1 MNNDQSITLVIR
13 EHDFQ
18 QAKNALKKYSERT
31 RTSVNLPQVPTA
43 GKYISFFD
51 HKVTGDEL
59 NDVVSKIQ
67 DGFIAFNR
75 FNQDIVTELGN
86 VYKAFEGLDKDYI
99 AGIVTSIKAT
109 EKVNGKILK
118 EQKRIDNLVVQQNE
132 LIKQHDKTIDV
143 LVKFN
148 EDIKKLKHFTDID
161 TAWEL
166 LEAQIDLSKELS
178 DYRDSLSELHHL
190 KDVDILWDNTQSA
203 IRDIQNINAA
213 LEQQDKVIAQ
223 FHETL
228 KRMQEAQK
236 QFINTV
242 NQMTDSFREDFNNQ
256 MQRLEEEQ
264 TARLNA
270 IDSKYAATMDNL
282 STAQKETFASM
293 KNTLTSSLE
302 AAVKEQTLSIQNI
315 KNEQEEQFNQ
325 LAENQSTTL
334 GQIADDQK
342 GKLAEI
348 SNSLEEET
356 VALNEQVNTLTQRVK
371 NLSFVAGG
379 AAVLAIIQ
387 LLFNVFGRM

>member
-190 KDVDILWDNTQSA
+190 KDVDTLWDNTQSA

-302 AAVKEQTLSIQNI
+302 AAVKEQTLFIQNI
-315 KNEQEEQFNQ
+315 K
-325 LAENQSTTL
+325 
-334 GQIADDQK
+334 K
-342 GKLAEI
+342 G
-348 SNSLEEET
+348 
-356 VALNEQVNTLTQRVK
+356 
-371 NLSFVAGG
+371 AGG
-379 AAVLAIIQ
+379 TD
-387 LLFNVFGRM
+387 

>member
-1 MNNDQSITLVIR
+1 MDNTQSTSRDIKKHNFQKAINSIKEISQQLQADNITL
-13 EHDFQ
+13 
-18 QAKNALKKYSERT
+18 ERVDT
-31 RTSVNLPQVPTA
+31 NSWL
-43 GKYISFFD
+43 IFD
-51 HKVTGDEL
+51 HDVTGKEFNERL
-59 NDVVSKIQ
+59 EKIQ
-67 DGFIAFNR
+67 DVFINFR
-75 FNQDIVTELGN
+75 EFNQKVIGELRE
-86 VYKAFEGLDKDYI
+86 VYNAFDWIDSDYI
-99 AGIVTSIKAT
+99 RYINNILDEHGKMIK
-109 EKVNGKILK
+109 
-118 EQKRIDNLVVQQNE
+118 
-132 LIKQHDKTIDV
+132 V
-143 LVKFN
+143 LAKF
-148 EDIKKLKHFTDID
+148 KKNIERLNHFTDID

-178 DYRDSLSELHHL
+178 DYRDSLSELQHL
-190 KDVDILWDNTQSA
+190 KDIDTLWDNTQTA
-203 IRDIQNINAA
+203 IRDIQNINTA
-213 LEQQDKVIAQ
+213 LKQQDQVIAQ

-228 KRMQEAQK
+228 KRIQEAQK

-256 MQRLEEEQ
+256 MKHLEEEQ

-270 IDSKYAATMDNL
+270 IDRKYAATMDNL
-282 STAQKETFASM
+282 ATTQKETFAFM
-293 KNTLTSSLE
+293 QNTLTSSLE

>member
-1 MNNDQSITLVIR
+1 MNNDQSTTLVIK

-18 QAKNALKKYSERT
+18 QAKNSLKKYAEQSRK
-31 RTSVNLPQVPTA
+31 SVNLPSVPTA

-51 HKVTGDEL
+51 HNVTGKEL

-67 DGFIAFNR
+67 DGFIDFNK
-75 FNQDIVTELGN
+75 FNQSIVEELGN

-99 AGIVTSIKAT
+99 AGIVISIKAT
-109 EKVNGKILK
+109 AEVNGKIQK
-118 EQKRIDNLVVQQNE
+118 EQKRIDE
-132 LIKQHDKTIDV
+132 LIKQHDKTLDV
-143 LVKFN
+143 LVKFK

-178 DYRDSLSELHHL
+178 DYRDSLSELQHL
-190 KDVDILWDNTQSA
+190 KDVDTLWDNTQSA
-203 IRDIQNINAA
+203 IRDIQNINNA
-213 LEQQDKVIAQ
+213 LKHQDQVIDQ

-242 NQMTDSFREDFNNQ
+242 NQMTDGFCKDFNNQ
-256 MQRLEEEQ
+256 MQQLEEEQ
-264 TARLNA
+264 TTRLNA

-282 STAQKETFASM
+282 TTTQKETFASM

-302 AAVKEQTLSIQNI
+302 NAVKEQTLSIQNI
-315 KNEQEEQFNQ
+315 KNEQAEQIKQ
-325 LAENQSTTL
+325 LSENQSTTL
-334 GQIADDQK
+334 GQIADDQQ

-348 SNSLEEET
+348 SKSLDEEK
-356 VALNEQVNTLTQRVK
+356 VALNEQVNTLTQKVK
-371 NLSFVAGG
+371 NLSFVAGS
-379 AAVLAIIQ
+379 AAALAIIQ

>member
-1 MNNDQSITLVIR
+1 MNNDQSTTLVIR

-18 QAKNALKKYSERT
+18 QAKNALKKYSEQT
-31 RTSVNLPQVPTA
+31 RTSVKLPSVPTA

-51 HKVTGDEL
+51 HNVTGEEL
-59 NDVVSKIQ
+59 NNVVSKIQ
-67 DGFIAFNR
+67 EGFIDFNK
-75 FNQDIVTELGN
+75 FNQSIVEELGN

-99 AGIVTSIKAT
+99 AGIVISIKAT
-109 EKVNGKILK
+109 AKVNGKIQK
-118 EQKRIDNLVVQQNE
+118 EQKRIDE
-132 LIKQHDKTIDV
+132 LIKQHDKTLDV
-143 LVKFN
+143 LVKFK

-178 DYRDSLSELHHL
+178 DYRDSLSELQHL
-190 KDVDILWDNTQSA
+190 KDIDTLWDNTQTA
-203 IRDIQNINAA
+203 IRDIQNINTA
-213 LEQQDKVIAQ
+213 LKQQDQVIAQ

-228 KRMQEAQK
+228 KRIQEAQK

-256 MQRLEEEQ
+256 MKHLEEEQ

-270 IDSKYAATMDNL
+270 IDRKYAATMDNL
-282 STAQKETFASM
+282 ATTQKETFAFM
-293 KNTLTSSLE
+293 QNTLTSSLA